1 MDDSD
6 KPKFVITI
14 GAMFETFGQE
24 ATKAILH
31 GYWLGLNDLGL
42 EQVQIAVA
50 KAIRTC
56 KHAPKPAELRE
67 LAGCGKENAEDLAFR
82 AWTEAL
88 DAVSLGP
95 YRHIDFDDKCV
106 NAVIRSMG
114 GWPTFVARFTD
125 GESEKWARLDFVKLY
140 KCYADRPVSDEAIA
154 PLPGLSQFE
163 SSSIDRK
170 PVPVRIKCKDAPRLA
185 LANRVPENVAIS
197 FRRA

>member
-1 MDDSD
+1 MIIEE
-6 KPKFVITI
+6 KAEFGVTI
-14 GAMFETFGQE
+14 GAMMETFGVE

-31 GYWLGLNDLGL
+31 GYWLGLNDLSL
-42 EQVQIAVA
+42 QQVQLAVA

-67 LAGCGKENAEDLAFR
+67 LAGCGKENTEDLAFR
-82 AWTEAL
+82 AWSEAL
-88 DAVSLGP
+88 DAVSNGP
-95 YRHIDFDDKCV
+95 YRHVDFEDKCV

-140 KCYADRPVSDEAIA
+140 KCYAARPVSDEATA
-154 PLPGLSQFE
+154 PLPGLSEFE
-163 SSSIDRK
+163 SNSIDRK

-185 LANRVPENVAIS
+185 LANRLSETAAIP
-197 FRRA
+197 FRKV